1 MHGRSEEG
9 GLVRYELLAP
19 RNWASWLVLAC
30 MRCLELLPYTTM
42 LAVGRGIGW
51 LAGNVVGKFQRTA
64 RCNLELCLPG
74 LACEQRERVL
84 REHFAGLGMALCES
98 SMSWWSSDERI
109 QSLSRIEGCEHLDA
123 ARSHGHGVIL
133 LTAHFTTLEISA
145 RILNTKRPICALYK
159 PLRNPVLAAASNA
172 SRERRART
180 AIRNDDIRSMVRALR
195 NNEIVWYAPDQCYR
209 KKGAQMVP
217 FFGVPAA
224 TNTFT
229 TRLAQMT
236 GATVLYLS
244 HERLPDGAG
253 YRVVIHPPA
262 GQIPSGDAA
271 ADTLHFNRF
280 IEAEV
285 ARNPAQYWW
294 IHRRFRGLDAGYPDY
309 YRRGAVAAVPAT

>member
-1 MHGRSEEG
+1 M
-9 GLVRYELLAP
+9 RYELLAP
-19 RNWASWLVLAC
+19 RNWASWLILAC
-30 MRCLELLPYTTM
+30 MRCIELLPYTAM

-51 LAGNVVGKFQRTA
+51 LARRVVGKFQRTA
-64 RCNLELCLPG
+64 HRNLELCMPWLTG
-74 LACEQRERVL
+74 AQREEL
-84 REHFAGLGMALCES
+84 LQKHFEGLGMALCES

-109 QSLSRIEGCEHLDA
+109 RSLSRIEGSEHLDA
-123 ARSHGHGVIL
+123 ALAEGRGIIL

-145 RILNTKRPICALYK
+145 RILNTNRRICALYK

-172 SRERRART
+172 SRERRARN
-180 AIRNDDIRSMVRALR
+180 AIRNDDIRAMVRALR

-217 FFGVPAA
+217 FFGLPAA

-236 GATVLYLS
+236 GATILYLS

-253 YRVVIHPPA
+253 YRVVIHPPPQ
-262 GQIPSGDAA
+262 GIPSADPV
-271 ADTLHFNRF
+271 ADTAHFNSF

-285 ARNPAQYWW
+285 SRNPSQYWW
-294 IHRRFRGLDAGYPDY
+294 IHRRFKGLDAAYPDY
-309 YRRGAVAAVPAT
+309 YRRGELQPLVP